1 VKKAIDIKKPP
12 EEKSPSG
19 REHLGQSG
27 GTLEAIRRIY
37 MLHEIVLRFDFA
49 PGSEQIL
56 NVVRQKA
63 RLLLSFDLCLVGLL
77 NRGQTHFV
85 LHSLSPS
92 ADAAGVHHHH
102 MSVEEAFFGWVI
114 DNQSPV
120 ILELRPGPSAGS
132 DVESRIR
139 KAGMRTLLTVPM
151 RAGNDAVGFLAFGST
166 SEEVFTEEDIGLAQ
180 LFALYLAT
188 SLRNMTLL
196 DDTRRRMAQ
205 IESINAISRR
215 VASKLNLEELLGVAV
230 ESIQKDFQYFDITI
244 FLLSED
250 KSELILEA
258 HSGNFADLIPHR
270 YRQPLDQGIVGCVA
284 SSGKRMMVNDV
295 SKEPRFHSTG
305 SHATKS
311 ELVLPIKIDSEVVG
325 VLNVEDTKL
334 YAFDETDAVVLETVC
349 EQIGSAMKN
358 AKLYDEIRRVNVKLT
373 EMDKVKSEFLG
384 IVSHDFRTPIANIML
399 SGKYVLKNEDIQK
412 NPRVRDQLRLIVD
425 QAQRLSKLADDTLSI
440 SRIESGQMEYSFKIV
455 NIERLIQDAI
465 SQIQHSPRHKLEYK
479 VDFNATYIKGDQIKL
494 RQVIQNL
501 VNNAVKYSPRG
512 GTVAVSAQ
520 DVTEETILVSVKDE
534 GLGIPPEQ
542 KDKLFQKFSRVN
554 EGEASKMTGSG
565 LGLWICK
572 EVVVAHGGKIWFE
585 SEVGKGTTFKF
596 TLKKSH

>member
-1 VKKAIDIKKPP
+1 MN
-12 EEKSPSG
+12 EPSTG
-19 REHLGQSG
+19 RELGGQSG
-27 GTLEAIRRIY
+27 EALEAIRRIY

-63 RLLLSFDLCLVGLL
+63 RLLLTFDLCLAGIL

-85 LHSLSPS
+85 LHALSPA
-92 ADAAGVHHHH
+92 ADAAGVNKNH
-102 MSVEEAFFGWVI
+102 MSVEESFFGWAN

-139 KAGMRTLLTVPM
+139 KAGIRTLLTVPM
-151 RAGNDAVGFLAFGST
+151 RAGTDAVGFLAFGCSGPG
-166 SEEVFTEEDIGLAQ
+166 VFTEEDIGIAQ

-188 SLRNMTLL
+188 SLRNLTLL
-196 DDTRRRMAQ
+196 DNTRRRMTQ
-205 IESINAISRR
+205 IESINAITRR
-215 VASKLNLEELLGVAV
+215 VTSKLNLEELLGVAA
-230 ESIQKDFQYFDITI
+230 ESIQKGFDYFDVTI
-244 FLLSED
+244 FLFSED
-250 KSELILEA
+250 KSDLILEA
-258 HSGNFADLIPHR
+258 HAGNFADVVPHK
-270 YRQPLDQGIVGCVA
+270 YRQPLDRGIVGSVA
-284 SSGKRMMVNDV
+284 SSGERMTANDV
-295 SKEPRFHSTG
+295 SIEPRFQATG
-305 SHATKS
+305 SHVTNS
-311 ELVLPIKIDSEVVG
+311 ELALPIKIDSEVVG

-334 YAFDETDAVVLETVC
+334 YAFDETDAIVLETVC
-349 EQIGSAMKN
+349 DQIGNAMKN
-358 AKLYDEIRRVNVKLT
+358 AKLYDEIKRVNVKLT
-373 EMDKVKSEFLG
+373 DMDKVKSEFLS

-399 SGKYVLKNEDIQK
+399 SGKFVLKSEDIQK
-412 NPRVRDQLRLIVD
+412 NPRVRDQVRLIVD

-440 SRIESGQMEYSFKIV
+440 SRIESGQIEYSFKIV
-455 NIERLIQDAI
+455 NVERLIQDAI
-465 SQIQHSPRHKLEYK
+465 AQVQHSPRHKLEYK

-501 VNNAVKYSPRG
+501 VINAVKYSPRG
-512 GTVAVSAQ
+512 GTVTVTAQ
-520 DVTEETILVSVKDE
+520 DVPEEDILVCVKDE
-534 GLGIPPEQ
+534 GLGISPEQ

-572 EVVVAHGGKIWFE
+572 EIVVAHGGKIWFE
-585 SEVGKGTTFKF
+585 SELGKGTTFKF